1 MPTQLLLINPTT
13 AAAVTQAMRDIAA
26 EAAPAGVEICACTA
40 AFGSALITDETALA
54 RAGEAVLA
62 ALAATPLQGIAG
74 VIVSAFGDP
83 GLLAARQRLTLP
95 VTGIA
100 EAGMAE
106 AARGGRRF
114 AVVTTTPGL
123 ATAITATARAYGH
136 VASFSGVRL
145 TPGEPAQLM
154 QQPQALLDAL
164 ERACDEAVRLDGAQA
179 VVIGGGP
186 LAKAARA
193 LRSRVAVP
201 LIEPVPAAVRLA
213 LARAGL
219 GAGPG
224 LSA

>member
-1 MPTQLLLINPTT
+1 MPAHLLLINPNTD
-13 AAAVTQAMRDIAA
+13 AAVTQAMRDIAA
-26 EAAPAGVEICACTA
+26 EAAPAGIDVRALTA
-40 AFGSALITDETALA
+40 PFGATLITDEAALT

-62 ALAATPLQGIAG
+62 ALADAPMQGCAG

-83 GLLAARQRLTLP
+83 GLAAARQQLALP

-106 AARGGRRF
+106 AACGGRRF

-123 ATAITATARAYGH
+123 AAAITATARAYGH
-136 VASFSGVRL
+136 AAGFSGVRL
-145 TPGEPAQLM
+145 TPGDPAQLM

-193 LRSRVAVP
+193 LLGRVAVP

-213 LARAGL
+213 LARAG
-219 GAGPG
+219 PG
-224 LSA
+224 V